1 MLLRNLTTF
10 KKIFNFLKGAI
21 VSNINKH
28 SHSKVGYICIVLV
41 NFLKFIINSDGALFI
56 FNIIIKH

>member
-28 SHSKVGYICIVLV
+28 SHSKVGYICIILV